1 MIISRIS
8 KMGKNVLVISS
19 SLRVTSNS
27 AVLAHEIVRGA
38 SDAGNNAE
46 FLSLAEKDLNFCT
59 GCMACQKSHRCVI
72 NDDASAIAEKVK
84 YSDVLVFTTPIY
96 YYEMS
101 GQLKTMLDRMN
112 PIYGDDYRFREIY
125 LVCTAAD
132 DDPQTPERA
141 VSGIKGWISCFD
153 KAEFRDVLFCG
164 GVDQPGEVMSR
175 RDYMEQAYLLGT
187 RL

>member
-1 MIISRIS
+1 MIISKVS

-38 SDAGNNAE
+38 TDAGNNAE
-46 FLSLAEKDLNFCT
+46 FLSLAEKDLNFFT

-141 VSGIKGWISCFD
+141 VNGIKGWISCFD

>member
-38 SDAGNNAE
+38 TDAGNNAE
-46 FLSLAEKDLNFCT
+46 FLSLAEKDLNFCI

-141 VSGIKGWISCFD
+141 VNGIKGWISCFD
-153 KAEFRDVLFCG
+153 KAEFRDILFCG

>member
-1 MIISRIS
+1 
-8 KMGKNVLVISS
+8 MGKNVLVISS
-19 SLRVTSNS
+19 SLRITSNS

-38 SDAGNNAE
+38 ADAGNNAE
-46 FLSLAEKDLNFCT
+46 FLSLVDKDLNFCT
-59 GCMACQKSHRCVI
+59 GCMACQKSHSCVI

-84 YSDVLVFTTPIY
+84 YSDVLVFATPIY

-112 PIYGDDYRFREIY
+112 PIYGDDYKFREVY

-132 DDPQTPERA
+132 DDPQTPDRA
-141 VSGIKGWISCFD
+141 VNGIKGWVSCFD
-153 KAEFRDVLFCG
+153 KAQFMDVLFCG
-164 GVDQPGEVMSR
+164 GVDGPGDVMVR
-175 RDYMEQAYLLGT
+175 RDYMEEAYMLGR